1 MTTAIREI
9 AKSMVDRFE
18 DLREVLPRIIE
29 AIEFL
34 TLLTLPILLPFGI
47 MFLATLSWA

>member
-1 MTTAIREI
+1 MTTSRLI

-29 AIEFL
+29 ALEFI

-47 MFLATLSWA
+47 MFLALANY